1 MHPVPKAYRLSLTLS
16 CISKHEMLQSLTLGT
31 VELTAYV
38 ALGSKY
44 MGRFF

>member
-1 MHPVPKAYRLSLTLS
+1 MHPALKAYRLFLTLS
-16 CISKHEMLQSLTLGT
+16 RISEHEMLQSLTLGT

-44 MGRFF
+44 MG